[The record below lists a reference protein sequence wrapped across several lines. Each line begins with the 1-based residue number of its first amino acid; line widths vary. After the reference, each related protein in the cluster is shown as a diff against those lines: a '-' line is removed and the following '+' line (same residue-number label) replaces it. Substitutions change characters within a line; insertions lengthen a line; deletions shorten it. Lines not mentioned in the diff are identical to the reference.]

1 MEMGGIFS
9 KIWSYTPP
17 PPPPPP
23 PLRPTI
29 RFGRVCSTIT
39 VCTFIVGG
47 KPHRDN
53 MANFEKVNHRRIL
66 NIQRSNL

>member
-1 MEMGGIFS
+1 MGEKREGKMKPRKGKPITLCLS
-9 KIWSYTPP
+9 NYLSVC
-17 PPPPPP
+17 
-23 PLRPTI
+23 
-29 RFGRVCSTIT
+29 VCSTIT

-53 MANFEKVNHRRIL
+53 TANFEKVNHRRIL

>member
-17 PPPPPP
+17 P
-23 PLRPTI
+23 PTI

-53 MANFEKVNHRRIL
+53 TANFEKVNHRRIL